1 MANYVKFRRG
11 SLAKYQALE
20 NYDADTLYF
29 IYNEDESDYQL
40 YLGSKLIAGG
50 DVDNISLE
58 NLQNVI
64 IENVQDKQILAYIN
78 NSWQN
83 INSEELFRELLIDFT
98 GATSSSN
105 GASGLVPAP
114 KVIDKDSFLKGDGTW
129 APIDLSIE
137 VNENVFKYGDD
148 KILDLKGFAEA
159 QSGAQLTKSADGSLN
174 WVKPDSSTVEGLSTS
189 IATLRSDVD
198 TLASNTYS
206 KEETEEKIA
215 EAIID
220 SHHLKRKTCENIEEA
235 QQYIAENADATEYIF
250 MIPTGLVYDSDK
262 YDEYLA
268 IEVIEDGISSLKL
281 EKVGS
286 WEVDLSQYA
295 KTEDVVSALG
305 GKVDAEEGK
314 RLFTDDEAT
323 KLESL
328 LQIENVDGTLDFNTE
343 TNTIGVKSI
352 SVSHVTDLTSWLNQ
366 NANKVTG
373 LSENNFSNDLAA
385 KLAGIA
391 EGAEK
396 NYIRSTTDEFTV
408 SSNGQLSLKFIT
420 SSQVS
425 DLSDLLKTKAD
436 VDTVTTL
443 RADVDTL
450 ATHLTWD
457 ELK

>member
-50 DVDNISLE
+50 DIDDIFLGD
-58 NLQNVI
+58 LKDVI
-64 IENVQDKQILAYIN
+64 IDNVQDKQILAYIN

-83 INSEELFRELLIDFT
+83 INSEELFRELLADFT
-98 GATSSSN
+98 GATDSSN
-105 GASGLVPAP
+105 GTSGLVPAP
-114 KVIDKDSFLKGDGTW
+114 KITDKDSFLKGDGTW
-129 APIDLSIE
+129 TPIDLSIE

-215 EAIID
+215 EAIVD
-220 SHHLKRKTCENIEEA
+220 SHHLKRKVCENIEEA
-235 QQYIAENADATEYIF
+235 QQYIAENADAIEYIF

-328 LQIENVDGTLDFNTE
+328 LQIENVDGTLDFDTS
-343 TNTIGVKSI
+343 TKTLGVKTI
-352 SVSHVTDLTSWLNQ
+352 STSQVTDLTTWISN
-366 NANKVTG
+366 NAGKING
-373 LSENNFSNDLAA
+373 LSEINFSESLAT
-385 KLAGIA
+385 KLAGI
-391 EGAEK
+391 EINAEK
-396 NYIRSTTDEFTV
+396 NYIRSV
-408 SSNGQLSLKFIT
+408 SDQLNVSNDGQLSIKTIT

-425 DLSDLLKTKAD
+425 DLSSLLRQKAD
-436 VDTVTTL
+436 ADTVATL
-443 RADVDTL
+443 RTDVDAL
-450 ATHLTWD
+450 ATHLTWT
-457 ELK
+457 EL